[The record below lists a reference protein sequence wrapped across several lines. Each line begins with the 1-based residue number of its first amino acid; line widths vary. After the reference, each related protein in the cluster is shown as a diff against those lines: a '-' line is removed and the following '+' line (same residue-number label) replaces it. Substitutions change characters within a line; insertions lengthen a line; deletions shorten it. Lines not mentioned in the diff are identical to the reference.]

1 MPTANTIVADALG
14 SIGVCDPTDSVAAE
28 DADLGLRVLNRIVD
42 GLGVENLMA
51 LATVFQPVSV
61 GAGVSSQTIGLAGD
75 VAVSRPVRFELGAY
89 VRVDGVDHSLTP
101 ITRQQYG
108 SISDKTSEGVPRHF
122 YYEPTT
128 SALGTIYFWPVP
140 STSVTCYM
148 PIQTRLTQFADLTTA
163 YGLADGYE
171 GFLTAE
177 TAVKLAPFYN
187 REAPGSVIAEARN
200 LRRMIKRANF
210 QVPQLSVSD
219 LASIGH
225 GGEGGAF
232 SVTGGDFLA
241 VE

>member
-1 MPTANTIVADALG
+1 MPTANAIVAEALG
-14 SIGVCDPTDSVAAE
+14 CIGVCDPTDAVAAE
-28 DADLGLRVLNRIVD
+28 DASLGLRVLNRIVD
-42 GLGVENLMA
+42 GLGVENLMT
-51 LATVFQPVSV
+51 LATVFQPVTV
-61 GAGVSSQTIGLAGD
+61 NAGVASRTIGTAGD

-89 VRVDGVDHSLTP
+89 VRVDGVDHSITP

-108 SISDKTSEGVPRHF
+108 SISDKMSEGVPKHF

-140 STSVTCYM
+140 SAAVTCYM
-148 PIQTRLTQFADLTTA
+148 PIQTRLTQFADLTTT

-200 LRRMIKRANF
+200 LKRMIKRANF
-210 QVPQLSVSD
+210 QVPQLQCADLVVMGREGSADGNAVVSGD
-219 LASIGH
+219 LDIY
-225 GGEGGAF
+225 
-232 SVTGGDFLA
+232 
-241 VE
+241 

>member
-14 SIGVCDPTDSVAAE
+14 CIGVCDPTDAVAAE
-28 DADLGLRVLNRIVD
+28 DASLGLRVLNRIVD

-51 LATVFQPVSV
+51 LATVFQPVTV

-148 PIQTRLTQFADLTTA
+148 PIQTRLTQFADLTTT

-171 GFLTAE
+171 GFLAAE

-210 QVPQLSVSD
+210 QVPQLQCADLVVMGREGSADGNAVVSGD
-219 LASIGH
+219 LDIY
-225 GGEGGAF
+225 
-232 SVTGGDFLA
+232 
-241 VE
+241 

>member
-1 MPTANTIVADALG
+1 MPTANAIVADALG
-14 SIGVCDPTDSVAAE
+14 CIGVCDPTDAVAAE
-28 DADLGLRVLNRIVD
+28 DASLGLRVLNRIVD
-42 GLGVENLMA
+42 GLGVENLMT
-51 LATVFQPVSV
+51 LATVFQPVTV
-61 GAGVSSQTIGLAGD
+61 NAGVASRTIGTAGD

-148 PIQTRLTQFADLTTA
+148 PIQTRLTQFADLTTT

-210 QVPQLSVSD
+210 QVPQLQCADLVVMGREGSADGNAVVSGD
-219 LASIGH
+219 LDIY
-225 GGEGGAF
+225 
-232 SVTGGDFLA
+232 
-241 VE
+241 

>member
-14 SIGVCDPTDSVAAE
+14 CIGVCDPTDAVAAE
-28 DADLGLRVLNRIVD
+28 DASLGLRVLNRIVD

-51 LATVFQPVSV
+51 LATVFQPVTV
-61 GAGVSSQTIGLAGD
+61 NAGVASRTIGTAGD

-101 ITRQQYG
+101 LTRQQYG

-148 PIQTRLTQFADLTTA
+148 PIQTRLTQFADLTTT

-171 GFLTAE
+171 GFLAAE

-200 LRRMIKRANF
+200 LKRMIKRANF
-210 QVPQLSVSD
+210 QVPQLQCADLVVMGREGSADGNAVVSGD
-219 LASIGH
+219 LDIY
-225 GGEGGAF
+225 
-232 SVTGGDFLA
+232 
-241 VE
+241 

>member
-1 MPTANTIVADALG
+1 MPTANAIVADALG
-14 SIGVCDPTDSVAAE
+14 CIGVCDPTDAVAAE
-28 DADLGLRVLNRIVD
+28 DASLGLRVLNRIVD
-42 GLGVENLMA
+42 GLGVENLMT
-51 LATVFQPVSV
+51 LATVFQPVTV
-61 GAGVSSQTIGLAGD
+61 NAGVASRTIGTAGD

-101 ITRQQYG
+101 LTRQQYG
-108 SISDKTSEGVPRHF
+108 SISDKTTQGVPRHF

-140 STSVTCYM
+140 SAAVTCYM
-148 PIQTRLTQFADLTTA
+148 PIQTRLTQFADLTTT

-210 QVPQLSVSD
+210 QVPQLQCADLVVMGREGSADGNAVVSGD
-219 LASIGH
+219 LDIY
-225 GGEGGAF
+225 
-232 SVTGGDFLA
+232 
-241 VE
+241 

>member
-1 MPTANTIVADALG
+1 MPTANAIVADALG
-14 SIGVCDPTDSVAAE
+14 CIGVCDPTDAVAAE
-28 DADLGLRVLNRIVD
+28 DASLGLRVLNRIVD
-42 GLGVENLMA
+42 GLGVENLMT
-51 LATVFQPVSV
+51 LATVFQPVTV
-61 GAGVSSQTIGLAGD
+61 NAGVASRTIGTAGD

-108 SISDKTSEGVPRHF
+108 SISDKTTQGVPRHF

-148 PIQTRLTQFADLTTA
+148 PIQTRLTQFADLTTT

-210 QVPQLSVSD
+210 QVPQLQCADLVVMGREGSADGNAVVSGD
-219 LASIGH
+219 LDIY
-225 GGEGGAF
+225 
-232 SVTGGDFLA
+232 
-241 VE
+241 